1 MTYIRTDGLHYAK
14 DITYARSRAFNY
26 VMDNKNVTVTIMN
39 DKRYYIGAVWYKGP
53 KSGPVYYSE
62 RTKKTYLL
70 DYDGE
75 IYDMKTE
82 KKIKTIVKRKPA
94 PFGL

>member
-26 VMDNKNVTVTIMN
+26 VMDNRTATVTIMN
-39 DKRYYIGAVWYKGP
+39 DKKRYIGAVWYKGL

-82 KKIKTIVKRKPA
+82 KRVRTIVKKKTA